1 MFDRLQNNRKEWKAL
16 ADEYEAKVKALE
28 EEKQQQEE
36 RTTAKKGLGC
46 GGGHLVSPHVEVYEE
61 MESKTRVKSQE
72 KAGAR
77 QHCGWRALVPHRR
90 GGHPSGSALLRQC
103 TQHSQTGRSPC
114 VSSQELSFSLMK

>member
-61 MESKTRVKSQE
+61 MELKTRVKSQ
-72 KAGAR
+72 GR
-77 QHCGWRALVPHRR
+77 CQTALWLAC
-90 GGHPSGSALLRQC
+90 SGSSPQGRPSLRIGPAQAVHP
-103 TQHSQTGRSPC
+103 TLPDWK
-114 VSSQELSFSLMK
+114 VSLCL

>member
-36 RTTAKKGLGC
+36 RTTVKKGLGC
-46 GGGHLVSPHVEVYEE
+46 GGGHLVEVYEE

-90 GGHPSGSALLRQC
+90 GGHPSGPALLRQC
-103 TQHSQTGRSPC
+103 TQRSQTGRSPR
-114 VSSQELSFSLMK
+114 VSSQELSSSLMQ